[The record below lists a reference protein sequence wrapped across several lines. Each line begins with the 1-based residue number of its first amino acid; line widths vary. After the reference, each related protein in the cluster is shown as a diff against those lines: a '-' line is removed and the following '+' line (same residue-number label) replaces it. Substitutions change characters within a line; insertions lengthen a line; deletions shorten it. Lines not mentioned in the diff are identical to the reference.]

1 MNMPA
6 NHPNAL
12 GAKLAQRF
20 FLRKTQGN
28 QKTYYDLETGQED
41 LQMGHLVGVLCSEG
55 CVEYKTAVDIV
66 RQQYF
71 RPISSKVVYR
81 PYGSPVVNVKGLW
94 CINQW
99 RVPDVK
105 PDATLDAQRF
115 FFHLMDVLGDVEKVN
130 YLLDMLSYRY
140 QQGFMASS
148 VREQDSLEVNGVV
161 DGHEGAIEAN
171 SKRQGSLNKPHI
183 AFYFYGEQGGAGK
196 STFAETL
203 TKVFGDTAVKTT
215 NTVNALKG
223 KGAVDLWKSTW
234 LVVEEAKVSKG
245 TQLYDAIKSY
255 TGDDYVHTDRKFG
268 AVAKEHI
275 PAQLIMLSNRPPMFL
290 EEHDRRFFVANWS
303 LDIESSED
311 RAEYFRGYRNW
322 LENDGYEAI
331 AGLLKTRVVTA
342 NVFEDAPITDEK
354 KVATLAQFDPAVLDV
369 KEYLESNED
378 RRLFEMK
385 CFDDIWKNYWTKS
398 SERKHK
404 LFDAGLVFHGRTKI
418 GNKQPAVWH
427 RDVDTV
433 VSSGGSSGVQ
443 VKLPNGT
450 LVSATDAYG
459 DPRRDF

>member
-1 MNMPA
+1 MPA
-6 NHPNAL
+6 NHPNVL

-140 QQGFMASS
+140 QQGP
-148 VREQDSLEVNGVV
+148 
-161 DGHEGAIEAN
+161 
-171 SKRQGSLNKPHI
+171 LNKPHI

-322 LENDGYEAI
+322 LENGGYEAI

-369 KEYLESNED
+369 KEYLEDNED

-385 CFDDIWKNYWTKS
+385 CFDNIWKNYWIKS

-404 LFDAGLVFHGRTKI
+404 LIDAGLVPHGRTKI
-418 GNKQPAVWH
+418 GNKQPTVWH

-443 VKLPNGT
+443 VKLPDGT

-459 DPRRDF
+459 DRRRDF

>member
-1 MNMPA
+1 MTMSA
-6 NHPNAL
+6 NHPNTL
-12 GAKLAQRF
+12 GAKLAERF

-55 CVEYKTAVDIV
+55 RVEYKAAVDIV
-66 RQQYF
+66 RQQHF
-71 RPISSKVVYR
+71 RHISSKVVYR

-140 QQGFMASS
+140 QQGP
-148 VREQDSLEVNGVV
+148 
-161 DGHEGAIEAN
+161 
-171 SKRQGSLNKPHI
+171 LNKPHI

-290 EEHDRRFFVANWS
+290 EKYDRRFFVAKWA

-322 LENDGYEAI
+322 LENGGYEAI
-331 AGLLKTRVVTA
+331 AGLLKTRIVTA

-369 KEYLESNED
+369 KEYLEDNED

-385 CFDDIWKNYWTKS
+385 CFDNIWGNYWIKS

-404 LFDAGLVFHGRTKI
+404 LIDAGLVPHGRTKI
-418 GNKQPAVWH
+418 GNKQPTVWH

-443 VKLPNGT
+443 VKLPDGT

-459 DPRRDF
+459 DRRRDF

>member
-1 MNMPA
+1 MTMPA
-6 NHPNAL
+6 NDPNAL

-41 LQMGHLVGVLCSEG
+41 LQMGHLVGVLCSKG
-55 CVEYKTAVDIV
+55 RVEYKAAVDIV
-66 RQQYF
+66 RQQHF
-71 RPISSKVVYR
+71 RPISSKVVYQ

-140 QQGFMASS
+140 QQGP
-148 VREQDSLEVNGVV
+148 
-161 DGHEGAIEAN
+161 
-171 SKRQGSLNKPHI
+171 LNKPHI

-203 TKVFGDTAVKTT
+203 TKAFGDTAVKTT

-290 EEHDRRFFVANWS
+290 EKYDRRFFVAKWA

-322 LENDGYEAI
+322 LENGGYEAI

-369 KEYLESNED
+369 KEYLEDNED

-385 CFDDIWKNYWTKS
+385 CFDNIWKNYWIKS

-404 LFDAGLVFHGRTKI
+404 LIDAGLVPHGRTKI
-418 GNKQPAVWH
+418 GNKQPTVWH
-427 RDVDTV
+427 RDIDTV

-443 VKLPNGT
+443 VKLPDGT

-459 DPRRDF
+459 DRRRDF

>member
-1 MNMPA
+1 MTMPA
-6 NHPNAL
+6 NHPNTL
-12 GAKLAQRF
+12 GAKLAERF

-140 QQGFMASS
+140 QQGP
-148 VREQDSLEVNGVV
+148 
-161 DGHEGAIEAN
+161 
-171 SKRQGSLNKPHI
+171 LNKPHI

-234 LVVEEAKVSKG
+234 LVVEEAKVAKG

-443 VKLPNGT
+443 VKLPDGT

-459 DPRRDF
+459 DRRRDF